1 MDNSG
6 LMRERGSMKL
16 LVMIM
21 MSGVIASAH
30 LIITFD
36 GIAQTNAGDV
46 SRGKNIFVKYCSGC
60 HGTEGKGDGYRLL
73 GPSPANLVAPATEE
87 RSDQDLLR
95 TIHEGK
101 PNMPSW
107 KNRLSQKDSED
118 VLAFIRSLQRQ

>member
-1 MDNSG
+1 
-6 LMRERGSMKL
+6 MKL
-16 LVMIM
+16 LVTILMA
-21 MSGVIASAH
+21 GVIAGAH
-30 LIITFD
+30 LSMTFD
-36 GIAQTNAGDV
+36 GIAQTDRGDA
-46 SRGKNIFVKYCSGC
+46 SKGKKIFVKYCSGC

-73 GPSPANLVAPATEE
+73 GPTPANLAAPATKE

-118 VLAFIRSLQRQ
+118 VLAFIRSVQRQQGE